1 MRVFVCV
8 CVRAC
13 VCVYSAVPAQHSS
26 AYILL
31 PGPVAQIE
39 DQPSGYF
46 MYIPITTP
54 TFLALNLKF
63 RS

>member
-8 CVRAC
+8 CVRARAR
-13 VCVYSAVPAQHSS
+13 VCTPQCLHSTVVHT
-26 AYILL
+26 LL